1 MIKFKSFYDY
11 EIDDTSPTILNED
24 FDIDEFL
31 SYMDEIAF
39 ESMLN
44 EFNANESAKKI
55 LIL

>member
-1 MIKFKSFYDY
+1 MRKFKSFYDY
-11 EIDDTSPTILNED
+11 EVTDASPIINED

-31 SYMDEIAF
+31 SYMNEIAF

-44 EFNANESAKKI
+44 EFRANESAKNI

>member
-11 EIDDTSPTILNED
+11 EVTDTSPMLNED
-24 FDIDEFL
+24 FDIDEFF
-31 SYMDEIAF
+31 SYMDKIAF

-44 EFNANESAKKI
+44 EFKANETAKNI